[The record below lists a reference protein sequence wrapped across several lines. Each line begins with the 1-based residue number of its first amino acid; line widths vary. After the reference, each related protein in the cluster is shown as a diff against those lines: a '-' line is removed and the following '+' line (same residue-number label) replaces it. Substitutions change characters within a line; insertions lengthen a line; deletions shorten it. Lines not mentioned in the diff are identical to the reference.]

1 MLYTIENEKIKLTV
15 ADHGAEIKSLIRKS
29 DGRELM
35 WQADGTF
42 WARTSP
48 VLFPLVGNYYGKK
61 SVYAGKTYEMGQ
73 HGFARDM
80 DFTLVSQTADELVFT
95 LKDNEETKEK
105 YPFSFILTLSYK
117 ITDGTVNVGWQVENP
132 NDSKMYFSIGG
143 HPAFNCDLD
152 TWTLRFEK
160 VGKVNDTVTAFIISS
175 DGSGCLGDEEE
186 KLALDNGILHMSDEL
201 FSRDAL
207 IIEDRQSDQVTLVN
221 PEGVDELSVK
231 FDAPLFGVWS
241 PVGKHAPF
249 VCIEPWYGR
258 CDRVGFNQKLEEREY
273 GNTLEAGEVFKTS
286 YDIICK

>member
-35 WQADGTF
+35 WQADGAF

-80 DFTLVSQTADELVFT
+80 DFTLASQTSDELVFT

-117 ITDGTVNVGWQVENP
+117 ITDGTVKVGWKVENP
-132 NDSKMYFSIGG
+132 NDSTMYFSIGG

-160 VGKVNDTVTAFIISS
+160 AGQANSEVTAFIISS
-175 DGSGCLGDEEE
+175 DGSGCLGDEKE

-221 PEGVDELSVK
+221 PDGVDELSVK

-273 GNTLEAGEVFKTS
+273 GNALKAGEVFKTS

>member
-1 MLYTIENEKIKLTV
+1 M
-15 ADHGAEIKSLIRKS
+15 
-29 DGRELM
+29 
-35 WQADGTF
+35 
-42 WARTSP
+42 
-48 VLFPLVGNYYGKK
+48 
-61 SVYAGKTYEMGQ
+61 
-73 HGFARDM
+73 
-80 DFTLVSQTADELVFT
+80 
-95 LKDNEETKEK
+95 EK

-160 VGKVNDTVTAFIISS
+160 AGKVNDTVTAFIISS
-175 DGSGCLGDEEE
+175 DGSGCLGDEKE

-221 PEGVDELSVK
+221 PEGVDQ
-231 FDAPLFGVWS
+231 
-241 PVGKHAPF
+241 
-249 VCIEPWYGR
+249 PWYGR

>member
-15 ADHGAEIKSLIRKS
+15 ADHGAEIKSLIRKA

-35 WQADGTF
+35 WQADGAF

-61 SVYAGKTYEMGQ
+61 SIYAGKTYEMGQ

-152 TWTLRFEK
+152 SWTLRFEK
-160 VGKVNDTVTAFIISS
+160 AGKVNDTVTAFIISS

-221 PEGVDELSVK
+221 PEGVDQLSVK

-273 GNTLEAGEVFKTS
+273 GNTLKAGEVFKTY

>member
-15 ADHGAEIKSLIRKS
+15 ADHGAEIKSLIRKA

-35 WQADGTF
+35 WQADGAF

-61 SVYAGKTYEMGQ
+61 SIYAGKTYEMGQ

-160 VGKVNDTVTAFIISS
+160 AGQVNDAVTAFIISS
-175 DGSGCLGDEEE
+175 DGSGCLGDEKE

-221 PEGVDELSVK
+221 PEGVDQLSVK